1 MSNVQISKSSN
12 YIKYT
17 SDSLTWEADIYF
29 NIPDREIQILGTT
42 RALSDKERDD
52 IITKIL
58 GKYVFGNYL
67 NSETDIFKCKLKNR
81 NQEKYNERKEDKMS
95 YSIIG
100 EKVLEYK
107 VNSQDLP
114 FIVVLKSIYTNL
126 KIETLDMK
134 EKNKNMTTLEF
145 KFLGT
150 KSEYKLCL
158 KILEYI
164 IKEIENELSICTNL
178 NLTLNFVNSKYNIKE
193 KNAKI
198 LFIVKE
204 A

>member
-1 MSNVQISKSSN
+1 
-12 YIKYT
+12 
-17 SDSLTWEADIYF
+17 
-29 NIPDREIQILGTT
+29 
-42 RALSDKERDD
+42 
-52 IITKIL
+52 
-58 GKYVFGNYL
+58 
-67 NSETDIFKCKLKNR
+67 
-81 NQEKYNERKEDKMS
+81 MS